1 MREPIQPIPSKNVT
15 YRSGQGSSSNPAAD
29 TREKRILEYADDDA
43 ANKVARISTGGP
55 SDERR
60 EGPSDERRE
69 GPSDERREGPSDERR
84 EGGPSDERR
93 EGPSDERREGGPST
107 DRCYKMF
114 CDNCVT
120 FAETVS
126 QPFTSRTSNGYR
138 MISVKQVIQERQK
151 GTIIEP
157 YQRDNAFWRFLK
169 SKGTQIVS
177 SKLPIPFLLFPLH
190 DRHRPQ
196 HNDAVLLDTVFNTY
210 KRVDHRLWSQW
221 IDGSYQIFVI
231 SVGGLPPHTSVV
243 LINHIMNQYSTIGQG
258 MMYYGHE
265 WFKKLKVACPD
276 HFGQKARFAKLTSPD
291 QSLVYDETLKIQL
304 VFTQGAEASSV
315 MNNIRTF
322 VDEYCDRMMEKI
334 HLAQQ
339 VGRSILSNDGR
350 NYYNYDMKTGI
361 ANIFCMFLQ
370 NGNCSKQM
378 IDLVKKEVTVT
389 PKTYELLRRFLENPT
404 ERRQDCL
411 IGVSALDALLKN
423 E

>member
-1 MREPIQPIPSKNVT
+1 MREPIPSKNDVT
-15 YRSGQGSSSNPAAD
+15 G
-29 TREKRILEYADDDA
+29 TREKRMLEYADDDA
-43 ANKVARISTGGP
+43 VSNKVARISTEGVPADDGP
-55 SDERR
+55 
-60 EGPSDERRE
+60 
-69 GPSDERREGPSDERR
+69 
-84 EGGPSDERR
+84 
-93 EGPSDERREGGPST
+93 
-107 DRCYKMF
+107 DRCYKML

-126 QPFTSRTSNGYR
+126 EPFTSRISNGYR
-138 MISVKQVIQERQK
+138 MISVKEVIQKRQN

-157 YQRDNAFWRFLK
+157 YKRDNALWRVLK
-169 SKGTQIVS
+169 SKATEKFS
-177 SKLPIPFLLFPLH
+177 SMVPIPFLLFPPH

-231 SVGGLPPHTSVV
+231 SVGGLPPHMSVV
-243 LINHIMNQYSTIGQG
+243 LINPLVKQYSTIGQG

-265 WFKKLKVACPD
+265 WFEKLKVACPD

-291 QSLVYDETLKIQL
+291 QSLLYDETLKIQL
-304 VFTQGAEASSV
+304 VFTQGAEASDV
-315 MNNIRTF
+315 MKNIRAF
-322 VDEYCDRMMEKI
+322 VDTYCNSMMEKI

-339 VGRSILSNDGR
+339 VGRSMLSNGGGR
-350 NYYNYDMKTGI
+350 NYDMKTGI

-378 IDLVKKEVTVT
+378 IDLVKEEVTVT
-389 PKTYELLRRFLENPT
+389 PKTYELLRRFLESPT

-411 IGVSALDALLKN
+411 LGVSALDALLKN